1 MANTLR
7 RWWNAWREG
16 LSWLPVLCAGLLIY
30 GALQEL
36 DWHVLLWREALAAL
50 IPLALVGALCARSVA
65 NAVAETQ
72 VTPIRRAVPGYVA
85 IRGKAQP
92 IADRP
97 LAGPE
102 SGKAC
107 VWYHH
112 SYKSDHHFTSHESRR
127 PFRLVD
133 DTGEVLVMPADA
145 EVAYGGGDG
154 AEHLIEPGTE
164 LYVLGEFRSAANTPM
179 VFTEPDSKHGR
190 VSVVVTEDSEAAHEA
205 ARRKLDARLKDL
217 DEPVKL
223 PRLPCIVLPEDVRPF
238 LISVE
243 DRAEAGSGYRFLMF
257 ADLAIAAIGL
267 AAFPFTRLMVLQ
279 Q

>member
-1 MANTLR
+1 MANPLR

-16 LSWLPVLCAGLLIY
+16 LSWLPVLCIALLVY

-36 DWHVLLWREALAAL
+36 DWHVLLWREGHAVL
-50 IPLALVGALCARSVA
+50 IPLALIGALCARSVA
-65 NAVAETQ
+65 NAVAGTPL
-72 VTPIRRAVPGYVA
+72 TPICRATPGYVA
-85 IRGKAQP
+85 VRGHAQP

-112 SYKSDHHFTSHESRR
+112 SYKSDHHFTSHESQR
-127 PFRLVD
+127 PFRLAD

-145 EVAYGGGDG
+145 EVDYGVGDG
-154 AEHLIEPGTE
+154 AERLIEPRTE
-164 LYVLGEFRSAANTPM
+164 LFVIGEFRSAANTPM
-179 VFTEPDSKHGR
+179 AYTESDSKHGQISTH
-190 VSVVVTEDSEAAHEA
+190 VADDSEAARAA
-205 ARRKLDARLKDL
+205 ARREIDARWKDL

-223 PRLPCIVLPEDVRPF
+223 PRLPCIVLPEDGRPF
-238 LISVE
+238 LISVK

-257 ADLAIAAIGL
+257 ADFAIAAIGL
-267 AAFPFTRLMVLQ
+267 AVFPYTQFMVLPQ
-279 Q
+279 